1 MQESN
6 TDVNEESDSHSDA
19 TGSGQQNIE
28 ASNENQS
35 VPNLSKE
42 WIATRHIFA
51 FLGFLG
57 FANVY
62 AMRVNLSVAIVAMV
76 NSSAIPQRNST
87 SDDVCPLPT
96 NGSIAPVKEGK
107 FDWDESVQGIILG
120 SFFWGYIVTNPI
132 GGRLGDI
139 FGGKKVFFFGVLFT
153 SLLTLLIP
161 LASYISPYALT
172 ALRVCIGLAE
182 GVTFPSMNSMMAKW
196 IPPLERSQ
204 TSSFIFAGA
213 QAGIVFSFP
222 LAGLMCDSSF
232 MDGWPMAFYVFG
244 GLGLVWCFFWM
255 ILIHESPSTH
265 PRISPE
271 EKLYINS
278 SLRTNKAYFKKM
290 PLPFKEIITSVPF
303 WAILA
308 AHVCQNWGYYF
319 LLTELPTYMKNILH
333 FDIKA
338 NSFFSALPYLVM
350 WIVSVVMGFIIDSL
364 RRKGKLATLSARR
377 IANSIG
383 FYCPM
388 ICLVLAAYSGCNT
401 KLTLGLLTL
410 GVGLNGATLSGYMN
424 SHLDIASNY
433 AGTLM
438 GLTNCVATIPGF
450 VAPIVVGSIISGQ
463 ETLSQWRI
471 VFWIAAVIFFIG
483 NTIYIIFI
491 SSDEQPWNN
500 LYSSSEIVADGN
512 DYGSLLTASVEDE
525 QILRSER

>member
-19 TGSGQQNIE
+19 TGSGQQNID

-35 VPNLSKE
+35 VPNLSKARFKIFAPPKEFYERMLLKFAE

-96 NGSIAPVKEGK
+96 NGSITPVKVELSGVQICHEEGK

-182 GVTFPSMNSMMAKW
+182 HLALRFHDIVIQFELKQSNKSKTHFIIIQFITSLA
-196 IPPLERSQ
+196 PPTLQPRSNV
-204 TSSFIFAGA
+204 SFNEFNDGK
-213 QAGIVFSFP
+213 
-222 LAGLMCDSSF
+222 MDSSTRTKSNKF
-232 MDGWPMAFYVFG
+232 LYFCRMAQGKSEHRFKTAFS
-244 GLGLVWCFFWM
+244 
-255 ILIHESPSTH
+255 IDIHESPSTH

-338 NSFFSALPYLVM
+338 
-350 WIVSVVMGFIIDSL
+350 VSDF
-364 RRKGKLATLSARR
+364 
-377 IANSIG
+377 
-383 FYCPM
+383 
-388 ICLVLAAYSGCNT
+388 
-401 KLTLGLLTL
+401 
-410 GVGLNGATLSGYMN
+410 
-424 SHLDIASNY
+424 
-433 AGTLM
+433 
-438 GLTNCVATIPGF
+438 
-450 VAPIVVGSIISGQ
+450 IVV
-463 ETLSQWRI
+463 
-471 VFWIAAVIFFIG
+471 V
-483 NTIYIIFI
+483 FI
-491 SSDEQPWNN
+491 SSRNMT
-500 LYSSSEIVADGN
+500 V
-512 DYGSLLTASVEDE
+512 T
-525 QILRSER
+525 